1 MIVVLPNIL
10 SPQLLA
16 KLQSAFTDGAFV
28 DGKQTAGA
36 VNEGRKRNEEIDGSS
51 ALRRTLA
58 EDVRAALL
66 ANNDFRLITQ
76 PRRIGDAILSR
87 YADGMFYGDH
97 SDNTVMG
104 LGKADPWRADIS
116 FTLFLSEPAS
126 YDGGELVLN
135 TDMMPQSF
143 KLPVGHMVVYSTT
156 VLHRVNPVTR
166 GERRAMVGWV
176 QSMVRDPN
184 QRQTL
189 LDIAQV
195 LNFMQKNAQGGI
207 NHPEAVRL
215 EKAYSNLM
223 RMWADL

>member
-1 MIVVLPNIL
+1 MIVVLPSIL
-10 SPQLLA
+10 PPSLLA
-16 KLQSAFTDGAFV
+16 KLQSAFNEGAFV
-28 DGKQTAGA
+28 DGKQTAGQI
-36 VNEGRKRNEEIDGSS
+36 NTGRKRNQEIESSS
-51 ALRRTLA
+51 ALRRELA
-58 EDVRAALL
+58 EEVRNALL
-66 ANNDFRLITQ
+66 ASNDFRLITQ
-76 PRRIGDAILSR
+76 PERIGDAILSR
-87 YADGMFYGDH
+87 YSDGMFYGDH

-104 LGKADPWRADIS
+104 RSQGKPWRADIS
-116 FTLFLSEPAS
+116 FTLFLADPAS

-143 KLPVGHMVVYSTT
+143 KLPVGHMVIYSTT

-195 LNFMQKNAQGGI
+195 LNFMQKNLQGGI

-215 EKAYSNLM
+215 EKAYSNLL